1 MNNKSLIQIL
11 SIPLFLI
18 KLKILTQNLFFM
30 EKVLYITCDLL
41 DYNSKIIF
49 LPLMK
54 KPFEMAYINFL
65 YSGFTLLPLKVKFN
79 LTMARAFLIF

>member
-1 MNNKSLIQIL
+1 MNNRSLIQIL

-41 DYNSKIIF
+41 WIIIIKLHF
-49 LPLMK
+49 YP
-54 KPFEMAYINFL
+54 
-65 YSGFTLLPLKVKFN
+65 
-79 LTMARAFLIF
+79 